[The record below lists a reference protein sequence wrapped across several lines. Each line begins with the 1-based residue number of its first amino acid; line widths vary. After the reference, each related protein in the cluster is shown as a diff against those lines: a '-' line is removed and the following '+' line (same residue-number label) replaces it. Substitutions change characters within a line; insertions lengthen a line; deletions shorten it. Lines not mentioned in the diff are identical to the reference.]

1 MKVVELICAPVR
13 TGFYFDD
20 HKAIK
25 AGAEPDGF
33 NYRGTPQT
41 KGFSRV
47 RQPGEG
53 VSVML
58 RLANG
63 ALAHGDCA
71 AVQYSGVDGRD
82 ELFLAAD
89 AMAVI
94 NRVVKPWVEGR
105 NLTTFRELAQEAD
118 QLVDEA
124 TGRRLHT
131 AIRYGLTQA
140 LLDAVAQAGQKTMVE
155 VVAAEYGLTPVA
167 EAIPI
172 LAQSGD
178 ERYLNA
184 EKMIMKAVD
193 ALPHG
198 LFNNVETKLGQ
209 RGEKLLAYA
218 QWLKQRIE
226 ELKPSPNY
234 QPTIH
239 LDLYG
244 TLGHALK
251 EDPDAIV
258 TYLRQLEEIVAP
270 YPLLVED
277 PVVLGDRSAQL
288 ELLRTL
294 TQRLAA
300 AGSQVTL
307 VADQWCNTLDD
318 IKEFVLAQAVGMIQ
332 IKTPDLGGLHNTIE
346 AILFCKEH
354 EVAAYLGGTCNE
366 TDRSARICT
375 QIALATGPAL
385 IMAKPGMGVDEGYMI
400 VFNEMSRL
408 LALNRS
414 AARG

>member
-131 AIRYGLTQA
+131 AIRYGLTQT

-258 TYLRQLEEIVAP
+258 TYLRQLEEIVA
-270 YPLLVED
+270 
-277 PVVLGDRSAQL
+277 
-288 ELLRTL
+288 
-294 TQRLAA
+294 
-300 AGSQVTL
+300 
-307 VADQWCNTLDD
+307 
-318 IKEFVLAQAVGMIQ
+318 
-332 IKTPDLGGLHNTIE
+332 
-346 AILFCKEH
+346 
-354 EVAAYLGGTCNE
+354 
-366 TDRSARICT
+366 
-375 QIALATGPAL
+375 
-385 IMAKPGMGVDEGYMI
+385 
-400 VFNEMSRL
+400 
-408 LALNRS
+408 
-414 AARG
+414 